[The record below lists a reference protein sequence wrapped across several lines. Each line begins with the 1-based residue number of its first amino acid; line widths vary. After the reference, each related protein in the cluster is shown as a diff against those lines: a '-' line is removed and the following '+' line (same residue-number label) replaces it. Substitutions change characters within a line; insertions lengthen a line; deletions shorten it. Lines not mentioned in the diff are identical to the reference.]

1 MHYETYDKGGIS
13 KLLDSNEYWNKDILP
28 ITKQRALSYMHN
40 PRAEAND
47 VLLIVAYEI
56 DQVISYI
63 GIIPDEII
71 IDNKENKI
79 GIVSSWWVDPIKAKT
94 GIGAILLLK
103 AFNYYNNQIFVG
115 PFSDQAGMIYKKL
128 KNINQ
133 LKLSHAY
140 EFKNNYYLKI
150 NDSRIKQ
157 IVPKVII
164 SSLTFCMN
172 IFLRFIQNRWL
183 KNNLVI
189 RNRLLCIEQDYID
202 NASQIFIEENSKND
216 LFKRDKEYF
225 EWLINYPWVLELKTV
240 SQIRNKYFFS
250 NDDKKFKI
258 SILKII
264 HNNIIIGIIIIQQR
278 NERLTLPYAYIN
290 NKYIKDVMT
299 QIVVHFLKSDCKQML
314 LYNEHIIGQIKAL
327 YPPLVINK
335 TTRKREYFI
344 SDDYNIKNIKDKLF
358 HDGYGDAAFT

>member
-1 MHYETYDKGGIS
+1 MHYETYDIGGIS

-40 PRAEAND
+40 PRAVAND

-71 IDNKENKI
+71 IANKENKI
-79 GIVSSWWVDPIKAKT
+79 GIVSSWWVDPNKAKT

-115 PFSDQAGMIYKKL
+115 PFSEQAGMIYKKI
-128 KNINQ
+128 KNFNK
-133 LKLSHAY
+133 LSLSHAY
-140 EFKNNYYLKI
+140 EFKSCYYFKKSE
-150 NDSRIKQ
+150 SRFKQ
-157 IVPKVII
+157 IIPNVII
-164 SSLTFCMN
+164 SSITFCMN
-172 IFLRFIQNRWL
+172 ILLRLRQNRWIKHSFL
-183 KNNLVI
+183 I
-189 RNRLLCIEQDYID
+189 RNRQLCVEQDYID
-202 NASQIFIEENSKND
+202 NASQIFIEANSKND
-216 LFKRDKEYF
+216 LFRRDKDYL
-225 EWLINYPWVLELKTV
+225 EWLVNYPWILELNKDNQIKT
-240 SQIRNKYFFS
+240 RYYFS

-264 HNNIIIGIIIIQQR
+264 NNNIIIGIIVIQQR
-278 NERLTLPYAYIN
+278 NERLTLPYVYIN

-299 QIVVHFLKSDCKQML
+299 QIVVHFLKSDCEQML
-314 LYNEHIIGQIKAL
+314 LYNEHIVGQIKAL

-335 TTRKREYFI
+335 TTRRREYFI
-344 SDDYNIKNIKDKLF
+344 SDGYNTKNIKDKLF